1 MEARSATLRDMDD
14 VPRRRAR
21 LVDRRQRHRLG
32 RHARQAE
39 GKSERGSSKNLHRVF
54 PFVFAADAAQ
64 SGLRKQYGS
73 PVTHGVTE
81 TDRPTNGDGANG
93 DAASGAAAKP
103 NAGASNAC
111 ANDAG
116 ANAIAGASEKKREFT
131 FVIPG
136 RAERGTTGGLPRIQT
151 ALSQTQL
158 RDLAAYHARAW
169 L

>member
-14 VPRRRAR
+14 VPRRRAG

-32 RHARQAE
+32 RHAGQAE
-39 GKSERGSSKNLHRVF
+39 GNSERGSSKNLHRVF

-116 ANAIAGASEKKREFT
+116 AMPSPVPAMAPMDLHRLEMIDVVLCNDCGFYTLAA
-131 FVIPG
+131 
-136 RAERGTTGGLPRIQT
+136 AERESR
-151 ALSQTQL
+151 L
-158 RDLAAYHARAW
+158 RQDG
-169 L
+169 